1 MGKKLVN
8 LTFKFIIAN
17 IENINNLF
25 LKTDK
30 ILM

>member
-8 LTFKFIIAN
+8 LTFKFIITN